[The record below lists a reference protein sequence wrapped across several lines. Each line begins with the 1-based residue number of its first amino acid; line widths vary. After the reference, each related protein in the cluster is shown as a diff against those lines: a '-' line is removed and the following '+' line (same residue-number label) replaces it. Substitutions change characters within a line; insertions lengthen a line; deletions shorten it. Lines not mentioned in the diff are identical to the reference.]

1 MMAASEKGT
10 LRLLRGGGE
19 PGNAGA
25 VQPPEPA
32 SLSDQQL
39 IAAIKAGDDRFASA
53 LCLRVTPQIDR
64 TIKRLLGRFD
74 ADHEDISQ
82 LCLVEIINTI
92 GRYRGDCTLDRW
104 VQSVAAHVVFKH
116 LRRRKLERRIFTQL
130 LADDVHAGPVNLDR
144 AAITRAVLTRIA
156 GHLDGLAAARAWAFI
171 LHDALGYD
179 LIEIA
184 EMTACSVAAAQSRL
198 SRGRRELHDRIA
210 DDPELCELMRF
221 EKESE

>member
-1 MMAASEKGT
+1 MAAGEKGT
-10 LRLLRGGGE
+10 LRLLRGEGE
-19 PGNAGA
+19 ASKA
-25 VQPPEPA
+25 ASPA
-32 SLSDQQL
+32 ALALSDQQL
-39 IAAIKAGDDRFASA
+39 IAAMNAGDDRVASA

-64 TIKRLLGRFD
+64 TIRRLLGHFD

-82 LCLVEIINTI
+82 LCLVEIINTV
-92 GRYRGDCTLDRW
+92 GRYRGDCALDRW
-104 VQSVAAHVVFKH
+104 VQSVTAHVVFKH

-144 AAITRAVLTRIA
+144 AAITRAVLARIA
-156 GHLDGLAAARAWAFI
+156 THLDGLSAARAWAFL

-179 LIEIA
+179 LTEVA

-198 SRGRRELHDRIA
+198 SRGRRELHERIA

-221 EKESE
+221 EKEGE

>member
-1 MMAASEKGT
+1 MAAGEKGT
-10 LRLLRGGGE
+10 LRLLRGEGE
-19 PGNAGA
+19 APRAA
-25 VQPPEPA
+25 SPA
-32 SLSDQQL
+32 SIALSDRQL
-39 IAAIKAGDDRFASA
+39 IAAMNAGDDRVASA

-64 TIKRLLGRFD
+64 TIRRLLGRFD

-92 GRYRGDCTLDRW
+92 GRYRGDCALDRW
-104 VQSVAAHVVFKH
+104 VQSVTAHVVFKH

-144 AAITRAVLTRIA
+144 AAITRAVLARIA
-156 GHLDGLAAARAWAFI
+156 THLDGLSGPRAWAFL

-179 LIEIA
+179 LTEVA

-198 SRGRRELHDRIA
+198 SRGRRELHERIA
-210 DDPELCELMRF
+210 GDPELCELMRF

>member
-1 MMAASEKGT
+1 MVPD
-10 LRLLRGGGE
+10 R
-19 PGNAGA
+19 A
-25 VQPPEPA
+25 V
-32 SLSDQQL
+32 
-39 IAAIKAGDDRFASA
+39 
-53 LCLRVTPQIDR
+53 VTPQIDR

-74 ADHEDISQ
+74 ADHEDSSQ

-156 GHLDGLAAARAWAFI
+156 GHLDGLAAARAWAVI

-179 LIEIA
+179 QIELA
-184 EMTACSVAAAQSRL
+184 EMTACSVAAAQRRL
-198 SRGRRELHDRIA
+198 SRGRRALHARIA
-210 DDPELCELMRF
+210 DAPALCELMRF
-221 EKESE
+221 EKERE

>member
-1 MMAASEKGT
+1 
-10 LRLLRGGGE
+10 LLRGDGE
-19 PGNAGA
+19 PRKDA
-25 VQPPEPA
+25 VPEA
-32 SLSDQQL
+32 SSVSDQQL
-39 IAAIKAGDDRFASA
+39 VAAASSGDERFASA

-64 TIKRLLGRFD
+64 TIRRLLGRFD
-74 ADHEDISQ
+74 SDHEDISQ

-144 AAITRAVLTRIA
+144 AAITRAVLGRIA
-156 GHLDGLAAARAWAFI
+156 DHLDGLSASRAWAFV

-179 LIEIA
+179 LTEIA
-184 EMTACSVAAAQSRL
+184 QMTECSVAAAQSRL

-210 DDPELCELMRF
+210 DDPELCELMRL
-221 EKESE
+221 EKETA